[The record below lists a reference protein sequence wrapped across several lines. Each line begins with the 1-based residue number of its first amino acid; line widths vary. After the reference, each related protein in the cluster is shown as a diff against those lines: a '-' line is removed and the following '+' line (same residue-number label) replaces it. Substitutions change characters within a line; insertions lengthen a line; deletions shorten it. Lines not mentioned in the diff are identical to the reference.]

1 MIQYECSDIVEVS
14 RFPNISHGG
23 DFVVA
28 EAKEPLVNVGDI
40 S

>member
-1 MIQYECSDIVEVS
+1 MKKSDIVEVS
-14 RFPNISHGG
+14 RFPNISNGN
-23 DFVVA
+23 FVVA